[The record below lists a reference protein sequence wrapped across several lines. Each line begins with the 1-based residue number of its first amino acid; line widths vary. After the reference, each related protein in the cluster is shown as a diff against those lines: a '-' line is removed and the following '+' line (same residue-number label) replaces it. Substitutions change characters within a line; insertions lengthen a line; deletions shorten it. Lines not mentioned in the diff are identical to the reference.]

1 MVFKE
6 KRKKKKVIKQE
17 ISIFRQFFNWIF
29 NIKKVKVKVKFIP
42 DKSLEKL
49 LTNLTLKIPSTG

>member
-29 NIKKVKVKVKFIP
+29 NIKKVKVKFIP